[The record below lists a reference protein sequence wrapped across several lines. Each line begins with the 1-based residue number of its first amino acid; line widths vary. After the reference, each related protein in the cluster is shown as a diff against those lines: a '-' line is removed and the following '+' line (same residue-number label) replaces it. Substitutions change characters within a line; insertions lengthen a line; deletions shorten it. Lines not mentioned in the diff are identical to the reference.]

1 MAVVHEASLATMLI
15 LDFQLRKQGESPAA
29 SQITAARN
37 AQHLVGVRIP
47 TMMLAGMSTANARRR
62 KLLLRAK
69 AREPVEKVKAKVAVI
84 KARAKAKAKA
94 PTRRVGKPALKLL
107 VMSRRLEPLLLE
119 LIPHFLVTAS
129 VWIHGQMC
137 T

>member
-1 MAVVHEASLATMLI
+1 MAVVHEASPATLLI
-15 LDFQLRKQGESPAA
+15 LDFQLQKQGASPAA
-29 SQITAARN
+29 SQIMAARN

-69 AREPVEKVKAKVAVI
+69 AREPVEKVKAKVAVT
-84 KARAKAKAKA
+84 KAKAKAKA

-107 VMSRRLEPLLLE
+107 VLSRQLELLLLE

>member
-1 MAVVHEASLATMLI
+1 MLTLDFPSQKKGASLAA
-15 LDFQLRKQGESPAA
+15 R
-29 SQITAARN
+29 QIMAARS
-37 AQHLVGVRIP
+37 ARHLVGVRIP
-47 TMMLAGMSTANARRR
+47 TMMPAGMSTANARRR

-119 LIPHFLVTAS
+119 LIPYFLVTAL
-129 VWIHGQMC
+129 V
-137 T
+137 